1 MSLCY
6 VVLFLGDIQKYVRCE
21 GWEMGE
27 GSLKS
32 EGKQTEGGEGS
43 SLSLR

>member
-6 VVLFLGDIQKYVRCE
+6 VVPFLGDIQKYVRCE
-21 GWEMGE
+21 GWEVGE

-32 EGKQTEGGEGS
+32 EGKQTEGGEGT

>member
-1 MSLCY
+1 MWLRY
-6 VVLFLGDIQKYVRCE
+6 VVLFLGDIKKYVRRE
-21 GWEMGE
+21 GWEVGE